1 MEALQA
7 KIVAILEAAITT
19 GVLNE
24 AALAEL
30 PEALA
35 DQVRAAWA
43 GRSG

>member
-1 MEALQA
+1 MALLER
-7 KIVAILEAAITT
+7 VARTIGSDGLEAAITT

-35 DQVRAAWA
+35 D
-43 GRSG
+43 